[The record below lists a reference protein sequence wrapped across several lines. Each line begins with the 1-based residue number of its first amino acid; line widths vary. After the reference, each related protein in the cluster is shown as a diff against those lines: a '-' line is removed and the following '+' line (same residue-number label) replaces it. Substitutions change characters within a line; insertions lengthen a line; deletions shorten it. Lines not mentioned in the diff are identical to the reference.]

1 MSLDAPEAV
10 TCFWCLVQV
19 VFAGSMGLPA
29 SPPDIYA
36 PGLRRFYPSKAKP
49 VEQHGWGAAFE
60 EHRPGPWGAL
70 TTPDSPPRRT
80 GHSSFWLMHSLM
92 PCPGL
97 ESLPSAL
104 TTYAIFKVPPD

>member
-1 MSLDAPEAV
+1 MQLRAY
-10 TCFWCLVQV
+10 L
-19 VFAGSMGLPA
+19 LPA
-29 SPPDIYA
+29 PSVLDLYA
-36 PGLRRFYPSKAKP
+36 L
-49 VEQHGWGAAFE
+49 VMQM
-60 EHRPGPWGAL
+60 GAL

-104 TTYAIFKVPPD
+104 TIYSIFKVHAVPVANR